1 MKELSIFVDE
11 SGDFGAYEKHSP
23 FYIFS
28 LVFHNQAH
36 TIEQQIKLLEEGLNN
51 LNLSKEHCFH
61 AGPIIRREEDYQFLS
76 IKERRR
82 CLNRIMTFAKNIDI
96 SYTVFSIEKK
106 HLSSSLDLTVQLSKK
121 LSKFIRENYG
131 FFSEFDHIVLYY
143 DNGQVELGKLLATV
157 FSILLPQTEIRKV
170 TPVNYR
176 LFQVADLICT
186 FELISLKS
194 EHHILSKSE
203 ENFFGSMRD
212 MKKNYLKPMLKK
224 KFTNIKN

>member
-28 LVFHNQAH
+28 LVFHDQAH
-36 TIEQQIKLLEEGLNN
+36 TIEQQIKMLEEGLNN

-82 CLNRIMTFAKNIDI
+82 CLNRITTFAKNIDI

-121 LSKFIRENYG
+121 LSNFIRENYG

-224 KFTNIKN
+224 KFTNIKI

>member
-28 LVFHNQAH
+28 LVFHDQAH

-51 LNLSKEHCFH
+51 LKLSKEHCFH

-121 LSKFIRENYG
+121 LSNFIRENYG

-186 FELISLKS
+186 FELIYLKS

-224 KFTNIKN
+224 KFTNIKI

>member
-28 LVFHNQAH
+28 LVFHDQAH

-121 LSKFIRENYG
+121 LSNFIRENYG

-186 FELISLKS
+186 FELIYLKS

-212 MKKNYLKPMLKK
+212 MKKSYLKPMLKK
-224 KFTNIKN
+224 KFTNIKI

>member
-28 LVFHNQAH
+28 LVFHDQAH

-82 CLNRIMTFAKNIDI
+82 CLNRITTFAKNIDI

-106 HLSSSLDLTVQLSKK
+106 HLSNSLDLTVQLSKK
-121 LSKFIRENYG
+121 LSNFIRENYG

-224 KFTNIKN
+224 KFTNIKI